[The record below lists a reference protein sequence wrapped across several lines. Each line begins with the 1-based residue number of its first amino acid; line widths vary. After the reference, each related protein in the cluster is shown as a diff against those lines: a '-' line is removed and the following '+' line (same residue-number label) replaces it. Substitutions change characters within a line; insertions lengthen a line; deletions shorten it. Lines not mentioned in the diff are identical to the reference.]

1 MDVNLRPS
9 TLLKLM
15 LLADLIIEAEM
26 EVGLYNVKP
35 EDTDEERERLRQG
48 ICS

>member
-1 MDVNLRPS
+1 MEVNLKPS

-15 LLADLIIEAEM
+15 LLEDLIFEAEM
-26 EVGLYNVKP
+26 EVGLYNVKS
-35 EDTDEERERLRQG
+35 EETDEERDRIRQR

>member
-1 MDVNLRPS
+1 MIMEKNDIKPS

-35 EDTDEERERLRQG
+35 EETDEKRDRVR
-48 ICS
+48 